1 MSDITSIMQLANSI
15 GKLTAEKMKE
25 IGIDS
30 VEKLASSNVENL
42 LAIDGIGVSK
52 AKTYIQFAQR
62 HIQSIKAKDKI
73 YNIINKGVSPNP
85 SRSTN
90 ISSTLKSPNKK
101 LDPRIP
107 LSSIKQ
113 LASWSIEDLS
123 KTKGMEP
130 AEAKRYIE
138 IANKYLESMRKEEKS
153 STVSS
158 MRKGSQDQ
166 LLGFVK
172 FNSKIQSQNVGT
184 ITPTKEYEQPQLEK
198 PLMEYTQL
206 KKPTLKV
213 KPLLK
218 PKIEL
223 KSPAQQSKQKKVE
236 EELPKVEVKKQSE
249 LKTFFNLAT
258 MQRIRFLHYKIKRIE
273 EALEKKQEFSL
284 SELNNVLEYIKILNV
299 NYKTQS
305 QIRIFKELDITPSF
319 YDPIAKKEIKIWDLI
334 FECSRVLWIAAQ
346 AYSYLSNKFEADNL
360 MENAIV
366 TMVECSKMYKT
377 AAYFSAACTRQEDK
391 GLALSVENLELNS
404 EEARILAQNLATISE
419 ERKENFAMAANLS
432 SGLSALTKRL
442 AFLRKYDKNKETH
455 FKAQYNYD
463 MGRACHLKAKS
474 LLKVSPEGEN
484 EKQIENLQKKANYYY
499 IKAEET
505 WEDMLTKSS
514 DLTDSEEESIRTN
527 LSIVNDN
534 IIENDVEMITDNQAL
549 EIQDPEPL
557 IIVPENLAP
566 FIPRTTN
573 FLTKYN
579 QSDLNFDAYRRYKNI
594 MSDVLIDYNKI
605 QELQNNKAGIG
616 RTLKQLKVLYENN
629 DIDINSF
636 TELYEKYSIKLES
649 LESAIQNLKN
659 PKNKGKVSE
668 EQSETLKTII

>member
-1 MSDITSIMQLANSI
+1 VSDITSILQVANSI

-30 VEKLASSNVENL
+30 VEKLASCNVESL
-42 LAIDGIGVSK
+42 LAIDGIGVLK
-52 AKTYIQFAQR
+52 AKTYIQFAQK

-73 YNIINKGVSPNP
+73 YNIINKGELPNP

-90 ISSTLKSPNKK
+90 IYSTPKSPNKK
-101 LDPRIP
+101 PDPRIP
-107 LSSIKQ
+107 LSSVKQ
-113 LASWSIEDLS
+113 LASLSIEDLS
-123 KTKGMEP
+123 KTKDMEP

-138 IANKYLESMRKEEKS
+138 IAKKYLESMRNQEKS
-153 STVSS
+153 STESS

-172 FNSKIQSQNVGT
+172 FNSKIQSQNMEPL
-184 ITPTKEYEQPQLEK
+184 TPTIEYEQPPFEK
-198 PLMEYTQL
+198 PLMNYTQL
-206 KKPTLKV
+206 QKPELKI

-223 KSPAQQSKQKKVE
+223 KSPAQPSEQKKVE
-236 EELPKVEVKKQSE
+236 KKLPEGEIKKQPE
-249 LKTFFNLAT
+249 LKTFFNLTT
-258 MQRIRFLHYKIKRIE
+258 MQRIRFLHYKIKVIE

-334 FECSRVLWIAAQ
+334 FECSRVLWTAAQ

-404 EEARILAQNLATISE
+404 EETRILAQNLATISE

-442 AFLRKYDKNKETH
+442 AFLRKYDEKKENH

-474 LLKVSPEGEN
+474 LLKVSLEGEN
-484 EKQIENLQKKANYYY
+484 EKQIEKLQKKANYYY

-505 WEDMLTKSS
+505 WECMLTKSL

-573 FLTKYN
+573 FLTKYTEA
-579 QSDLNFDAYRRYKNI
+579 DLNFDAYRRYKNM
-594 MSDVLIDYNKI
+594 MSDILIDYNKI

-636 TELYEKYSIKLES
+636 TELYEKYSIKLET

-659 PKNKGKVSE
+659 PKNKDKVSE
-668 EQSETLKTII
+668 EQTETLKTIM